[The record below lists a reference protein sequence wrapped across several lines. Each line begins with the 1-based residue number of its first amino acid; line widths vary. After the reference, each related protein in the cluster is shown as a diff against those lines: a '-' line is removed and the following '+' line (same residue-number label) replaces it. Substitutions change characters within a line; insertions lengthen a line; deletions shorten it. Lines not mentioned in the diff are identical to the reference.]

1 MTIIETLDVIG
12 TVLWTVTAVNLTI
25 IAVMVVRDR
34 REERLAREQRTR
46 MWSKMEN
53 WNALED
59 IDDKDHVVDESD
71 RTKDWSYHSDNED
84 KQDDNDVVD
93 SK

>member
-1 MTIIETLDVIG
+1 MTLTETLDIIG
-12 TVLWTVTAVNLTI
+12 TILWTITAINLTVIAI
-25 IAVMVVRDR
+25 IVVRDR

-46 MWSKMEN
+46 MWAKMEN

-59 IDDKDHVVDESD
+59 TDDKDHVVDESE
-71 RTKDWSYHSDNED
+71 TSKDWSYHSDNED
-84 KQDDNDVVD
+84 QLDDNDVVD